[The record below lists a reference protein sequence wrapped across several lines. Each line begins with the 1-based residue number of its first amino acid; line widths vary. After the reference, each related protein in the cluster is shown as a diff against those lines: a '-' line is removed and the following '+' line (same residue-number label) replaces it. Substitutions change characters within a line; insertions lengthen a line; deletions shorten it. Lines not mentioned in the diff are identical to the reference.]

1 MNKKN
6 ILGLDYN
13 EIRNE
18 LSDIENIQNYNI
30 KQIYQWIYKKH
41 LCDFDKMS
49 NLSLS
54 LRSTL
59 NEKFNLSYTHPVQID
74 VAKDGTKKYLFV
86 FDKKKSIETAVINDK
101 SRITICLSTQSGC
114 RYGCKFCA
122 TGKI

>member
-6 ILGLDYN
+6 LLGLDYN
-13 EIRNE
+13 EISNE

-41 LCDFDKMS
+41 ICDFDKMS
-49 NLSLS
+49 NLPLA

-59 NEKFNLSYTHPVQID
+59 NEKFNLSYPHPVQID

-86 FDKKKSIETAVINDK
+86 FDEKKIYRNCCHK
-101 SRITICLSTQSGC
+101 
-114 RYGCKFCA
+114 
-122 TGKI
+122 

>member
-6 ILGLDYN
+6 LLGLDYN

-41 LCDFDKMS
+41 ICDFDKMS
-49 NLSLS
+49 NLPL

-59 NEKFNLSYTHPVQID
+59 NEKFNLSYPHPVQID
-74 VAKDGTKKYLFV
+74 VAKDGTKV
-86 FDKKKSIETAVINDK
+86 F
-101 SRITICLSTQSGC
+101 IC
-114 RYGCKFCA
+114 F
-122 TGKI
+122 